1 VKTFSRPLL
10 ALVAFGAAV
19 AATVGPA
26 AARRS
31 EPYLGPPATP
41 LPTLGPVASPGPG
54 VLATQAPD
62 ACANDAFLADRTI
75 PLAGHYDVT
84 VCGVAVALPA
94 GMPAARGA
102 APAARFG
109 LVADGTPAVAIAG
122 PVTANPGDNV
132 LVHGRFL
139 RDRDGNETIAAAYVV
154 VNGVTTPGSAQ
165 R

>member
-1 VKTFSRPLL
+1 MITTHRSAL
-10 ALVAFGAAV
+10 ALVALGAAL

-41 LPTLGPVASPGPG
+41 TPTLGPVSSPGPG
-54 VLATQAPD
+54 VLATQSPD
-62 ACANDAFLADRTI
+62 ACANDQFLADRTI
-75 PLAGHYDVT
+75 PLAGRYDVT

-94 GMPAARGA
+94 GAPASGGG
-102 APAARFG
+102 PAARFAV
-109 LVADGTPAVAIAG
+109 VADGTAPVPVAA
-122 PVTANPGDNV
+122 PVGANPGDTV

-139 RDRDGNETIAAAYVV
+139 RDRDAGETIVAAYVV
-154 VNGVTTPGSAQ
+154 VNGVTTQGTAQ